1 MTPDIASIV
10 IYEDRDII
18 VANKPAG
25 LAVESARVTEPDLVR
40 LLMAYA
46 MGQGC
51 VQSGMK
57 DDQHGRAQSGM
68 KEGTHGRVQGGMK
81 DDKHSRAQGGMKDGT
96 HGRVQGGA
104 QNTIFPVHRLDQVV
118 GGILVFARNGRAAA
132 ELSKQLTDG
141 TMRKLYRAKVCG
153 PVPADEG
160 ELVDYLIKDGR
171 TNTSRVATEQE
182 VKSMKG
188 KHAPKKAILLWKR
201 IPGPDDSGKMGT
213 PAVPDSSVKMNTPA
227 VPNSSIKLGTPAAL
241 DSSIKMGTPAA
252 PEPERVGMRL
262 TELEIELKTGRHH
275 QIRVQLANAGMP
287 IAGDR
292 KYGAP
297 PESGAAANLAR
308 GEIALMS
315 ASLTFRH
322 PASHQLM
329 TFNI

>member
-46 MGQGC
+46 MGQG
-51 VQSGMK
+51 
-57 DDQHGRAQSGM
+57 
-68 KEGTHGRVQGGMK
+68 RVQ
-81 DDKHSRAQGGMKDGT
+81 D
-96 HGRVQGGA
+96 GA

-118 GGILVFARNGRAAA
+118 GGIVVFARNGRAAA

-213 PAVPDSSVKMNTPA
+213 PA
-227 VPNSSIKLGTPAAL
+227 
-241 DSSIKMGTPAA
+241 A
-252 PEPERVGMRL
+252 PEPEGVGMRL

-329 TFNI
+329 TFHI